1 MTPFYESFGYLEGT
15 IQLAHERCAL
25 GDATKRGSDDALRAI
40 RAEHEF
46 MERLLRVTEAAEN
59 NEDLLWREQA
69 DGSWKFFVICN
80 DIFWWATADLEE
92 ITPDNIH
99 ILEESYKDLNAIDY
113 VETSFTSMLFA
124 ARARGMRP
132 QRPAYPRDDKV
143 AMLFDAVG
151 PPREWADGG

>member
-1 MTPFYESFGYLEGT
+1 ML
-15 IQLAHERCAL
+15 
-25 GDATKRGSDDALRAI
+25 DAA
-40 RAEHEF
+40 F
-46 MERLLRVTEAAEN
+46 MERLLRVIEAAEN

-80 DIFWWATADLEE
+80 DVFWWATADLEE

-99 ILEESYKDLNAIDY
+99 LLEESYRDLKAIDY

-124 ARARGMRP
+124 ARSRGMRP
-132 QRPAYPRDDKV
+132 QYPAYPKFFDKV
-143 AMLFDAVG
+143 SALLDAAG